1 MKQTLLRKAIV
12 HDPSQGISRYFD
24 LLIANGRVVQLSTE
38 IKPTGEMT
46 VVDLSG
52 YHLAP
57 GFIDL
62 HCHLREPGDEGSETI
77 ATGTRAAAAGGFT
90 TIYAMANTNPICD
103 TMTGVHYL
111 ISRSE
116 KSGCGVRVVPIASVT
131 RGQLG
136 EEITNFGLLQGAGAG
151 AFSDDFH
158 PIMNAEVLR
167 CALSYTKML
176 NLPIMDHCQDLNLTG
191 EGVMHEGVVSLQL
204 GLKGIPR
211 VAESIIVA
219 RNVALAE
226 ATGGHIHI
234 CHVSTRESVE
244 IIREAKRNGTRV
256 TTEVTP
262 HHLLMTDE
270 DVRGYNTMAKVMPP
284 LGAEKDR
291 RALIDGLIDGTID
304 CIVTDHAPH
313 GGMAKASVFEAA
325 PFGVIGFESAFP
337 ILHKRLVE
345 ETGRLSMDTLID
357 KLTACP
363 AKVMGLDRGN
373 LQPGAE
379 ADFILFRDDEP
390 SIINSES
397 FESKSRNCPWDGENV
412 SLSIHA
418 TVVGG
423 EIVWAKNLE
432 IAKRLSLP
440 KASKVQRHEVD
451 HLVYSNDDFQVSHED

>member
-1 MKQTLLRKAIV
+1 MKPTLLRNAIV
-12 HDPSQGISRYFD
+12 HDPSQGIINAFD
-24 LLIANGRVVQLSTE
+24 VLIKNGRIAKLSKE
-38 IKPTGEMT
+38 IKPTPEME

-62 HCHLREPGDEGSETI
+62 HCHLREPGDEGSESI

-90 TIYAMANTNPICD
+90 TIFPMANTNPICD

-111 ISRSE
+111 ISRAE
-116 KSGCGVRVVPIASVT
+116 KSGCGVRVVPIAAVT

-136 EEITNFGLLQGAGAG
+136 EEITNYGLLQKAGAG

-167 CALSYTKML
+167 CALNYTKML
-176 NLPIMDHCQDLNLTG
+176 GLPVMDHCQDLNLTG
-191 EGVMHEGVVSLQL
+191 EGVVHEGVVSLQL

-244 IIREAKRNGTRV
+244 IIREAKRNGIRV

-284 LGAEKDR
+284 LCAEKDR
-291 RALIDGLIDGTID
+291 RALIDGLADGTID

-325 PFGVIGFESAFP
+325 PFGVIGFESAFA
-337 ILHKRLVE
+337 ILHQRLVVE
-345 ETGRLSMDTLID
+345 GRWSLDFLID
-357 KLTACP
+357 KMSHGP
-363 AKVMGLDRGN
+363 AKVMGIDRGT
-373 LQPGAE
+373 LREGTE
-379 ADFILFRDDEP
+379 ADFILFRLDETGTL
-390 SIINSES
+390 NADK
-397 FESKSRNCPWDGENV
+397 FESKSRNCPWHGERI
-412 SLSIHA
+412 SAAIYA

-423 EIVWAKNLE
+423 KLVWSRNPE
-432 IAKRLSLP
+432 IAHQLGLP
-440 KASKVQRHEVD
+440 VPLKPTGQEVQ
-451 HLVYSNDDFQVSHED
+451 LFYSDAEFQVSHED

>member
-1 MKQTLLRKAIV
+1 MKPTLLRKAII
-12 HDPSQGISRYFD
+12 HDPSQGISRAFD
-24 LLIANGRVVQLSTE
+24 LLIKGGRIVKLSTE
-38 IKPTGEMT
+38 IRPTPEMQ
-46 VVDLSG
+46 VIDLSG

-57 GFIDL
+57 GFVDL
-62 HCHLREPGDEGSETI
+62 HCHLREPGDEGSESI
-77 ATGTRAAAAGGFT
+77 ASGTRSAAAGGFT
-90 TIYAMANTNPICD
+90 TIFPMANTNPICD

-116 KSGCGVRVVPIASVT
+116 KSGSGIRVVPIASVT

-136 EEITNFGLLQGAGAG
+136 EEITNYGLLQRAGAG

-167 CALSYTKML
+167 CALNYTKML
-176 NLPIMDHCQDLNLTG
+176 GLPIMDHCQDLNLTG
-191 EGVMHEGVVSLQL
+191 EGVMHEGVVSIQL

-211 VAESIIVA
+211 VAESIMVA

-244 IIREAKRNGTRV
+244 IIREAKRNGIHV

-284 LGAEKDR
+284 LCAEKDR
-291 RALIDGLIDGTID
+291 RALIDGLDDGTID

-313 GGMAKASVFEAA
+313 GGMAKASVFEGA

-337 ILHKRLVE
+337 ILHQRMVVE
-345 ETGRLSMDTLID
+345 GNWSLDFLIE
-357 KLTACP
+357 KLTMGP
-363 AKVMGLDRGN
+363 SKVMKLDRGT
-373 LQPGAE
+373 LQEGAE
-379 ADFILFRDDEP
+379 ADFILFRTDEP
-390 SIINSES
+390 YTLDAEK
-397 FESKSRNCPWDGENV
+397 FESKSRNCPWHGETV
-412 SLSIHA
+412 SAAVHA
-418 TVVGG
+418 TIVGG
-423 EIVWAKNLE
+423 ELVWSKNQE
-432 IAKRLSLP
+432 IAKHLSLP
-440 KASKVQRHEVD
+440 VRKRRNVHELD
-451 HLVYSNDDFQVSHED
+451 RMDYSHDEFQVSHEE